1 MLTNSKKKKS
11 AYRELADA
19 RKYQQDLSSLG
30 INILFNT
37 WGEVAGG
44 RRKKSDSK

>member
-1 MLTNSKKKKS
+1 MLTNSKKKS